1 MKRALSIF
9 TAGLMAAPVAI
20 AQESAEG
27 REVAEL
33 SRKEDVDFA
42 TEILPIFRKNCLAC
56 HNAKDADA
64 DLNLES
70 PAAIA
75 KGGESGPMV
84 IPGNADKSQLMDHI
98 RQTEKPFISLF
109 RMHIMNCQRTVTR
122 ANIKFFNAIF
132 AHIKPNYI
140 KHFAEFSC

>member
-27 REVAEL
+27 LEVAEL

-84 IPGNADKSQLMDHI
+84 IPGNADKSQLMAHI
-98 RQTEKPFISLF
+98 RQTEKPFMPP
-109 RMHIMNCQRTVTR
+109 RRN
-122 ANIKFFNAIF
+122 
-132 AHIKPNYI
+132 
-140 KHFAEFSC
+140 

>member
-1 MKRALSIF
+1 
-9 TAGLMAAPVAI
+9 MAAPVSI

-27 REVAEL
+27 LEVAEL
-33 SRKEDVDFA
+33 SRKEDVFA

-75 KGGESGPMV
+75 NGGESGPMV
-84 IPGNADKSQLMDHI
+84 IPGNADKSQLM
-98 RQTEKPFISLF
+98 
-109 RMHIMNCQRTVTR
+109 
-122 ANIKFFNAIF
+122 AIF
-132 AHIKPNYI
+132 VRLKSLHAAAPQQGRRRQASRRTSLAWSNYGQPRGQGRCDR
-140 KHFAEFSC
+140 SRRS